1 MNILKFPFQYSIF
14 TAKETPF
21 RLEIMRYNDLEQTN
35 TLFLRE
41 NRNQNAS
48 NFANAICIHDTWM
61 LWNQYIDFC
70 YSEQFIA
77 NFIPCFLQFSFGLLC
92 MALLVLKD
100 VWSGSVNNL
109 NLRHM
114 VRSNEL
120 QVNNES
126 FQSSV
131 RSACSGLNFSNR
143 TESKQCEN
151 KLSAQ
156 NNEIPVHNN

>member
-1 MNILKFPFQYSIF
+1 MQSFPE
-14 TAKETPF
+14 K
-21 RLEIMRYNDLEQTN
+21 R
-35 TLFLRE
+35 LFLANHSLIEIKTLVILRML
-41 NRNQNAS
+41 
-48 NFANAICIHDTWM
+48 FAYKSPESIRTDECSRISI
-61 LWNQYIDFC
+61 LFFC

-77 NFIPCFLQFSFGLLC
+77 NFISCFLQFSFGLLC
-92 MALLVLKD
+92 MAL
-100 VWSGSVNNL
+100 
-109 NLRHM
+109 

-151 KLSAQ
+151 KLSSKQ
-156 NNEIPVHNN
+156 RNPNSK